1 MEEQQQKTS
10 DVLTFRKYDL
20 SLIAALVATVG
31 VSARATYGLG
41 PRGRTKYS
49 RHAVVLRD
57 RPKSFSTNFPSAFI
71 LKRDFFC
78 AEGRR
83 ITFFV

>member
-1 MEEQQQKTS
+1 MQLIFLLVSVADKQNTFHNNKNNTFQQISTPCCRS
-10 DVLTFRKYDL
+10 DPSLLPATPPTFPP
-20 SLIAALVATVG
+20 T
-31 VSARATYGLG
+31 
-41 PRGRTKYS
+41 
-49 RHAVVLRD
+49 
-57 RPKSFSTNFPSAFI
+57 FPSAFI